1 MLQST
6 VTVCNILW
14 AHSVEQRDICS
25 VWQWTVIEYVPVATD
40 RDSNEH
46 HQVLLWHFC
55 DPSTIYNCNLF
66 TYLLQ
71 LSIYRERLCN
81 TSDALMLQ
89 MSGKQ
94 MSSSPIKIVS
104 SQQLDPADDQAVNSR
119 LLVRRQKYMGLK
131 CAMANLWNCRH
142 IKAMVVVPGQHCS
155 WLVRWVTAI
164 HRRLPLI

>member
-1 MLQST
+1 MFPWLLTETAMNTIRCCCDIS
-6 VTVCNILW
+6 VIL
-14 AHSVEQRDICS
+14 A
-25 VWQWTVIEYVPVATD
+25 
-40 RDSNEH
+40 
-46 HQVLLWHFC
+46 
-55 DPSTIYNCNLF
+55 PSTIV
-66 TYLLQ
+66 TYLLTYFNCRFIE
-71 LSIYRERLCN
+71 SDYVN

-142 IKAMVVVPGQHCS
+142 IKAMLVVPGQHCS
-155 WLVRWVTAI
+155 
-164 HRRLPLI
+164 